1 MRGAE
6 WIAENRY
13 REVGDARRFENW
25 EFSWALVLATAAAAR
40 YAQAIGLESIRER
53 VRALATGLRERLGT
67 VEHLRVLDH
76 GRELCAIV
84 SVAVDNRDP
93 RQLVAALREQRIN
106 ASAQIRE
113 YAVLDY
119 DDKGVSASLRLSPH
133 YYNTE
138 EEIDVAV
145 SALRR
150 LLT

>member
-1 MRGAE
+1 
-6 WIAENRY
+6 
-13 REVGDARRFENW
+13 
-25 EFSWALVLATAAAAR
+25 
-40 YAQAIGLESIRER
+40 
-53 VRALATGLRERLGT
+53 
-67 VEHLRVLDH
+67 VEHLRVLDR

-93 RQLVAALREQRIN
+93 RQLVAALRQQRIN

-119 DDKGVSASLRLSPH
+119 DDKGVNASLRLSPH

-145 SALRR
+145 SALRQ